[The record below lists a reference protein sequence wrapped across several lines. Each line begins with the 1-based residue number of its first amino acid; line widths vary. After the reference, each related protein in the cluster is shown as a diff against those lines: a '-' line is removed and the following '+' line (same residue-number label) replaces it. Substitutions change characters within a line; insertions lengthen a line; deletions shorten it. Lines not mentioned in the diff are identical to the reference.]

1 MLIQER
7 IARTGSAFK
16 MNRREIS
23 TLKEG
28 VGFVNGMVA

>member
-16 MNRREIS
+16 NESREIS

-28 VGFVNGMVA
+28 VGFVE